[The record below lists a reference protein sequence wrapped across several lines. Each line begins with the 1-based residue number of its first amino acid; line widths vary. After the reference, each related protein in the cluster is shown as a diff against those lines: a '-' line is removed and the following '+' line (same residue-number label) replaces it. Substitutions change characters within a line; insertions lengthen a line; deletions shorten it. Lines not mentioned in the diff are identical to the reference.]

1 MHVTI
6 DFTAMMLC
14 DLIPTRRLAKGRSL
28 PELVFF
34 VKKITHQANINCR
47 TALVALIYL
56 QRAKV
61 ALPKHAVGNDG
72 KKEKKLS
79 FLTHARCT

>member
-72 KKEKKLS
+72 KKERKLS
-79 FLTHARCT
+79 F